1 MNQEQARLAKKVC
14 AGMHRKQLL
23 CTVCTGRFAIGW
35 LAGREVAPG
44 CKERQS
50 KEVPMYLV
58 YPLKISPLVVLS
70 TVANRN
76 NRPQAA
82 TFEARNHKPGGHAYP
97 HLTRLTD
104 KEQDALIVLELA
116 QSPK

>member
-1 MNQEQARLAKKVC
+1 MNQEHAKLAKKVC

-44 CKERQS
+44 CKER

-76 NRPQAA
+76 NRRPQAA

-104 KEQDALIVLELA
+104 KEDALIVLELA
-116 QSPK
+116 QSLK